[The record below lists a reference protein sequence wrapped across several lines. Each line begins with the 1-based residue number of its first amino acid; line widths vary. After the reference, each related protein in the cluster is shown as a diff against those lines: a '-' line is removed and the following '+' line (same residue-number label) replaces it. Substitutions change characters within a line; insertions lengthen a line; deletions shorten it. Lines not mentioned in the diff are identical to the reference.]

1 MYICDNNMC
10 LVESSFRNLFSEKYE
25 ELQKEYIE
33 AQWDNYERDSVIDKI
48 YDTLIEIRRTEEV
61 DEEE

>member
-1 MYICDNNMC
+1 MSLIEN
-10 LVESSFRNLFSEKYE
+10 SFNSLFSEKYE

-33 AQWDNYERDSVIDKI
+33 AQWDNYGRDNIIEKI
-48 YDTLIEIRRTEEV
+48 ENTLAEIMETVEV

>member
-1 MYICDNNMC
+1 MC

-33 AQWDNYERDSVIDKI
+33 AQWDNYERDSIVDEIYDKI
-48 YDTLIEIRRTEEV
+48 IEIREAEEV